1 LSNVASPDLIFIIAI
16 ITAIFAL
23 GAMIFG
29 YLGFEA
35 ANKAQ
40 IKINYRLEVLE
51 NGLKHFLGNSFDEM
65 RALRGELSGGFR
77 DFRNE
82 SNIKLQGLIDKND
95 TNSKALLETL
105 INNLDKLREG
115 NEQKLEQMRATVDEK
130 LQGTLTERLGEG
142 FKQVSDHLEKVHKGL
157 GEMQNLATGVGDLK
171 RVLTNVKS
179 RGTWGEVQL
188 EMLLQDIL
196 TPNQF
201 DKNVRI
207 NPASTELVEFAVRL
221 PGKEQDNP
229 VFLAIDAKFPQE
241 DYERLAK
248 AQDDGNADA
257 VEIQSANLEKVIRKQ
272 AKDIQD
278 KYIFP
283 PYSTDFAIMYLPTEG
298 LFAEIIRRPGLVQEV
313 QSKHRVVITGPTTLA
328 ALLNSL
334 QMGFRTLAIE
344 KRSSEVWKILEA
356 AKREFNNYGGVMDK
370 LRKQLDTAQ
379 KTVTDAEVRTRA
391 INRTL
396 KNVDVEQI
404 PSPQANVIS
413 ITDLIDDES
422 DAE

>member
-1 LSNVASPDLIFIIAI
+1 MSNAASPDLIIIVAI

-23 GAMIFG
+23 GALIFG

-51 NGLKHFLGNSFDEM
+51 NGLKHFLGNSFEEM

-82 SNIKLQGLIDKND
+82 SNHKLQGLIDKND
-95 TNSKALLETL
+95 ANSKALLETL
-105 INNLDKLREG
+105 ITSLDKLREG

-248 AQDDGNADA
+248 AQDDGNAEA
-257 VEIQSANLEKVIRKQ
+257 VEVQSANLEKVIKKQ

-298 LFAEIIRRPGLVQEV
+298 LFAEIIRRPGLVQEI
-313 QSKHRVVITGPTTLA
+313 QAKNRVVITGPTTLA

-344 KRSSEVWKILEA
+344 KRSSEVWNILEA

-396 KNVDVEQI
+396 KNVEVEQI
-404 PSPQANVIS
+404 PTPAKVIS
-413 ITDLIDDES
+413 ITDLIDDEA
-422 DAE
+422 DNE